1 MPLNHWLLDDFDLV
15 SERVHA
21 INRPWTASA
30 TQNVQK
36 LEEVKR
42 PWMKITP
49 NNLLQQQS
57 RMRKSVSNLTTSSMM
72 PKSKLL
78 ATTTPAPF
86 DSSSPWCRRCC
97 RWCPSRSSYQQQPLR
112 HSILLLHDADVVVC
126 RHIAPRALHRTTNP
140 NPNLWG
146 DVAASEG
153 CISAGLSKPP
163 PRISLVTVLYALDT
177 QTPICVS
184 AVLEFAPKKPTMKPL
199 FGGEEKL
206 ERATPGIGSICPHSY
221 VFWLLSTKERESN
234 PALV

>member
-21 INRPWTASA
+21 VNRPWTASA

-140 NPNLWG
+140 NLWG

-163 PRISLVTVLYALDT
+163 PRLHMKVFVCAKQPRFNQKLQLNLRITL
-177 QTPICVS
+177 P
-184 AVLEFAPKKPTMKPL
+184 FGPKNFESPL
-199 FGGEEKL
+199 
-206 ERATPGIGSICPHSY
+206 IGLR
-221 VFWLLSTKERESN
+221 WL
-234 PALV
+234 